1 MIEVSSTDLGHVLTI
16 NDELLIASPCRHVC
30 ERAARILNQA
40 RSSTYRE
47 AMRLLTQEIGFC
59 DSVAEHVYSSL
70 FGATHNTVN

>member
-1 MIEVSSTDLGHVLTI
+1 MIEVVSTDLGHMLTL
-16 NDELLIASPCRHVC
+16 NDEPLVASPCGHVC

-40 RSSTYRE
+40 RNSSHRE

-70 FGATHNTVN
+70 FGATHSTVN

>member
-1 MIEVSSTDLGHVLTI
+1 MIEVSSTGLVHVLTV
-16 NDELLIASPCRHVC
+16 NDQLLIASPCEHVC

-40 RSSTYRE
+40 RSSTHRE

-70 FGATHNTVN
+70 FHNMVN